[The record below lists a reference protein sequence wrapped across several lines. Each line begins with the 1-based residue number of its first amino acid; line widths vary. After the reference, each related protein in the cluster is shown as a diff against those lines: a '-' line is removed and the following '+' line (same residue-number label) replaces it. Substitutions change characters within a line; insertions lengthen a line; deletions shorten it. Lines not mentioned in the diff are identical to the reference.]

1 MPRFRADAL
10 NIDQVTANLKVL
22 ADFRTEE
29 IGSSNLTIREGIFK
43 KTSGKIN
50 LFKMVVRDAED
61 SLSNQQVLDEIL
73 KNLNR
78 YASYYLAT
86 NKTDEC
92 LDILLNGMYGFLK
105 LGSKYRDRNNV
116 DNIANAMSEVS
127 KTGKNLFYERLD
139 WFKSFKKASYNQGNF
154 NRANNVHLGGT
165 CWAMVADWARRFVL
179 KAKMG
184 YAHGLNPLFQF
195 NENKLLHRGKY
206 IAHVFNLRQKL
217 ENGEPLDY
225 ANLGK
230 AIGELSASNSNDPK
244 AFPVTNNLVNKYRAE
259 QKGSKKTIE
268 EKFNKLAYADEG
280 SLNLENIYL
289 GNQLNRTNTRVET
302 INDLVNK
309 INLWVSKDTNNKV
322 ENFFVHGITF
332 WMEEDIGFTGWRIN
346 RKYQQIN
353 TTFSLFGI
361 IELPK
366 KTRSG
371 HAVAFAYNSTTKKY
385 YFMDPNFGEWEFT
398 DLNKVAN
405 LIYWVLKIY
414 TVSKDDKDRYYCEEV
429 HDIDTQL
436 FSITP

>member
-1 MPRFRADAL
+1 MPRFQAGAL
-10 NIDQVTANLKVL
+10 TMDQVTANLKVL

-29 IGSSNLTIREGIFK
+29 IGSSNLTIRQGIFK

-61 SLSNQQVLDEIL
+61 SLTNQEVLNEIL
-73 KNLNR
+73 NNLNR

-92 LDILLNGMYGFLK
+92 LDILLNGIYGFLK
-105 LGSKYRDRNNV
+105 LGSKYRDRKNV

-127 KTGKNLFYERLD
+127 KTGKKLLYERLD
-139 WFKSFKKASYNQGNF
+139 WFKSFKNATYNQGNF
-154 NRANNVHLGGT
+154 NRANKVHLGGT
-165 CWAMVADWARRFVL
+165 CWAMVLDWARRFVL

-195 NENKLLHRGKY
+195 HENKLLHRGKY
-206 IAHVFNLRQKL
+206 IAHVFNLRQ
-217 ENGEPLDY
+217 NVDH

-230 AIGELSASNSNDPK
+230 AIGELSASNSK
-244 AFPVTNNLVNKYRAE
+244 AFAVTNNLVNKYRAE
-259 QKGSKKTIE
+259 QKGSKKNIE
-268 EKFNKLAYADEG
+268 EKFNNLAYANEG
-280 SLNLENIYL
+280 YLGLENIYL

-309 INLWVSKDTNNKV
+309 INLWVNKDSQNGGK
-322 ENFFVHGITF
+322 NFFVHGIAF
-332 WMEEDIGFTGWRIN
+332 YMVEDIGFTGWKIN
-346 RKYQQIN
+346 QKHQQIN
-353 TTFSLFGI
+353 TTVSLFGI

-371 HAVAFAYNSTTKKY
+371 HEVAFAYNSITKKY
-385 YFMDPNFGEWEFT
+385 YFMDPNFGEWELP
-398 DLNKVAN
+398 DLKTVSN
-405 LIYWVLKIY
+405 LIYWVLKVY

-429 HDIDTQL
+429 HDIETQL
-436 FSITP
+436 FGITP

>member
-73 KNLNR
+73 NNLNR
-78 YASYYLAT
+78 YGSYYLAT

-179 KAKMG
+179 KSKKG
-184 YAHGLNPLFQF
+184 YAHDLDPLFQF
-195 NENKLLHRGKY
+195 NQNKLLHRGKY
-206 IAHVFNLRQKL
+206 IAHVFNLRQTQ
-217 ENGEPLDY
+217 NH

-230 AIGELSASNSNDPK
+230 AIGELSASNSIDPK
-244 AFPVTNNLVNKYRAE
+244 SFPVTNNLVNKYRAE
-259 QKGSKKTIE
+259 QNGSKKTIE
-268 EKFNKLAYADEG
+268 EKFDKLAYAIESDFG
-280 SLNLENIYL
+280 FKNIYL
-289 GNQLNRTNTRVET
+289 GNQLNRTNTRVKT

-309 INLWVSKDTNNKV
+309 INLWVSLDSINGGK
-322 ENFFVHGITF
+322 NFFVHGIGF
-332 WMEEDIGFTGWRIN
+332 SMVEDIGFTGWRIN
-346 RKYQQIN
+346 RQHQQIN
-353 TTFSLFGI
+353 TTVSLFGI

-366 KTRSG
+366 KPRSG
-371 HAVAFAYNSTTKKY
+371 HEVAFAYDPITKKY

-414 TVSKDDKDRYYCEEV
+414 TVSKDDKDKYYCNKV
-429 HDIDTQL
+429 HDIQTQL
-436 FSITP
+436 FSTTP